1 MAVAFSEEA
10 ERSIQAILE
19 RYPERQAALI
29 PVLYLALREFGYL
42 TQESLAWVAKRMDL
56 TEAKVLTTA
65 SFYTMLHTKPVGRY
79 HLQVCR
85 NLSCYLRGADDL
97 VACIGRKLGIGAG
110 EMTSDKLFSLEEVEC
125 LAACGTAPI
134 VRVNEDYHEAVTD
147 ERLEALIDT
156 LAAEGGAR

>member
-1 MAVAFSEEA
+1 M
-10 ERSIQAILE
+10 
-19 RYPERQAALI
+19 
-29 PVLYLALREFGYL
+29 
-42 TQESLAWVAKRMDL
+42 
-56 TEAKVLTTA
+56 
-65 SFYTMLHTKPVGRY
+65 
-79 HLQVCR
+79 
-85 NLSCYLRGADDL
+85 
-97 VACIGRKLGIGAG
+97 ACIGRKLGIGAG